1 MASAAARQGP
11 EAHNPRTRQQLA
23 APPVVA
29 QPAGANVDDPPG
41 VVQLS
46 VRLVAAPD
54 RADDIL
60 RTLLRAVVRPAQ
72 QLAGCRFAQ
81 VYQRVG
87 DPRLIDYIEEWDDMA
102 TFRPH
107 LSCERFSRLLELIEM
122 AAEAPEVEFR
132 CISET
137 HGIGY
142 VATQRAMRAVHDSE
156 PDDH

>member
-1 MASAAARQGP
+1 MLMT
-11 EAHNPRTRQQLA
+11 RT
-23 APPVVA
+23 
-29 QPAGANVDDPPG
+29 D

-142 VATQRAMRAVHDSE
+142 VVTQRAMQAVHDSE
-156 PDDH
+156 PDDL